1 MADKYISDLETKPIL
16 SDDDLF
22 LVDDTAK
29 TYNIKA
35 KSILDYSANTF
46 SNPNLLI
53 NGSLQVWQRGTSFNL
68 STSDPYRAYVADR
81 WLIFRSPKE
90 GNCLVEK
97 DGAWLKLNVKNAGVN
112 AIAMFVDNIEQ
123 ILGKTLT
130 LSFYA
135 KASEQI
141 NSLIYVWND
150 KGITNPI
157 KNQNI
162 ILSSQPQK
170 YHITFTVPEILPDNI
185 LHFWFLRIAS
195 NQGKTVWISK
205 AKLEIGELATPFIPK
220 SYANEL
226 IDCQRYYFRS
236 KSNLVGTPGAYE
248 AALNETSSFIH
259 CNVRYPVQMRVSP
272 TVNIYSIAGN
282 KNKIG
287 IWANGI
293 DTAQTVSVLSST
305 QSAEGFNC
313 ITKGSSDASFA
324 AETYAFHVEAD
335 AEIN

>member
-1 MADKYISDLETKPIL
+1 M
-16 SDDDLF
+16 
-22 LVDDTAK
+22 
-29 TYNIKA
+29 
-35 KSILDYSANTF
+35 
-46 SNPNLLI
+46 
-53 NGSLQVWQRGTSFNL
+53 SFNF
-68 STSDPYRAYVADR
+68 STSNTIGAYAADR
-81 WLIFRSPKE
+81 WRIFRQ
-90 GNCLVEK
+90 GDYLAEK
-97 DGAWLKLNVKNAGVN
+97 DGIWLKLNVKNAGVN

-141 NSLIYVWND
+141 NSNIYVWNG

-157 KNQNI
+157 KSQNI
-162 ILSSQPQK
+162 VLSSQPQK
-170 YHITFTVPEILPDNI
+170 YHITFTVPEILTDNI

-195 NQGKTVWISK
+195 NQGKTVWISN

-236 KSNLVGTPGAYE
+236 KSNLAGAPGAYE
-248 AALNETSSFIH
+248 AALNGTSSFIH

-324 AETYAFHVEAD
+324 AGTYAFHVEAD
-335 AEIN
+335 AEIH